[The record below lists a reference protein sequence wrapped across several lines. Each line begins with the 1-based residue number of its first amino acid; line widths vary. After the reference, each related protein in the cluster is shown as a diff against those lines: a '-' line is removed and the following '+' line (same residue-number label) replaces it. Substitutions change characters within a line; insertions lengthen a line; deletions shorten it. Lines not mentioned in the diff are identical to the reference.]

1 MRRWT
6 LTAVLWLAPSVAA
19 ASGFDAP
26 QVGGGSAG
34 PTSRE
39 ASAVHW
45 NPAQLGY
52 LDSIALDFGGGV
64 IAGKVGYT
72 RERTAPY
79 QFEDNLDFDQP
90 VDPEDIDPAKSGRAA
105 AVSSAPLGPT
115 FDLFLAVPVIPERF
129 TLGAGVYI
137 PYAAVLDFPD
147 DGPQRFAMQS
157 LTLASIHTTFA
168 AGVKL
173 HRTVSI
179 GAGVSYVLSILE
191 LRKVQDFGAVDVFG
205 EGLAAP
211 PIEQEND
218 FGADAPPTVREL
230 DVLARS
236 VDVSGTSH
244 SISFNTGIAVR
255 PTERIDLALV
265 YQHGSK
271 LRFVGDFSLDM
282 DDDFF
287 TQDLAAQGLQYPAQV
302 SGRAVVQMRLPKR
315 LTLGGGFVISDRV
328 RLDGWLGYAF
338 YRDFDTIAIELSSP
352 QLAQPE
358 LGIGESVSQPLV
370 RNWKNT
376 FTVDVVPRISV
387 TEKLTVNVLAGY
399 QTSASPDSTVDL
411 ASPDGHRIV
420 FGAGVGYR
428 FTERFALLAD
438 FEGQVIAPRTV
449 SASDFDLGN
458 GEYRLFLAN
467 ATLHGQLRFGRRSRA
482 KRSSTPEPKAAP
494 SEATEETP
502 ASPTETKA
510 DSQSPSSS
518 SQAEGG
524 AMQGEA
530 ATGEAAPDN
539 DAVPPPPP
547 PPPPPR

>member
-1 MRRWT
+1 MSRGVYW
-6 LTAVLWLAPSVAA
+6 AVSLPLLLSPSLAF

-26 QVGGGSAG
+26 HVGGGSAG
-34 PTSRE
+34 PTSTE

-52 LDSIALDFGGGV
+52 LDAIALDFGGGL
-64 IAGKVGYT
+64 ITGKVGYT

-90 VDPEDIDPAKSGRAA
+90 VDPGDVDPAKMGTAA
-105 AVSSAPLGPT
+105 PVSSSPAGPT

-173 HRTVSI
+173 HRAVSI

-205 EGLAAP
+205 EGLSAP
-211 PIEQEND
+211 PIEQDND

-230 DVLARS
+230 DVLARP
-236 VDVSGTSH
+236 VDVSGVSH
-244 SISFNTGIAVR
+244 SISFNTGITVR
-255 PTERIDLALV
+255 PTDRIDLAFV

-287 TQDLAAQGLQYPAQV
+287 TQDLAAQGLQYPARI
-302 SGRAVVQMRLPKR
+302 SGQSVVEMRLPKR
-315 LTLGGGFVISDRV
+315 LTLGGGFAISDRV
-328 RLDGWLGYAF
+328 RLDAWLGYAL
-338 YRDFDTIAIELSSP
+338 YREFDTIQIELSSP
-352 QLAQPE
+352 ELAQPE
-358 LGIGESVSQPLV
+358 LGIGDTVSQPLV
-370 RNWKNT
+370 RNWQST
-376 FTVDVVPRISV
+376 LTADVVPRIAV
-387 TEKLTVNVLAGY
+387 TEKLTVNALVGY
-399 QTSASPDSTVDL
+399 QMPASPDSTIDL

-428 FTERFALLAD
+428 FTQRFALLGD
-438 FEGQVIAPRTV
+438 FEGQVIAPRSV
-449 SASDFDLGN
+449 QSSDFDLGN
-458 GEYRLFLAN
+458 GEYRMFLAN
-467 ATLHGQLRFGRRSRA
+467 VTVHGQLRFGRRARR
-482 KRSSTPEPKAAP
+482 KRAAP
-494 SEATEETP
+494 SAV
-502 ASPTETKA
+502 A
-510 DSQSPSSS
+510 PSSEGS
-518 SQAEGG
+518 PEAVPQSNSQEP
-524 AMQGEA
+524 A
-530 ATGEAAPDN
+530 ADPKPAPAQSGPAPRDH
-539 DAVPPPPP
+539 DKTPAVPPPPP
-547 PPPPPR
+547 PPPPTG